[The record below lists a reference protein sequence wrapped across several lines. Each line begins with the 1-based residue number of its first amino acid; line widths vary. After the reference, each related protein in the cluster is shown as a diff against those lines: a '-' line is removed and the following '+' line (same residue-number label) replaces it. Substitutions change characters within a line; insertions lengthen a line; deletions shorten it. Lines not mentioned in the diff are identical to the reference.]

1 MVEVTGGTVTSAPNS
16 PLLTIGSNGDAS
28 SISIRVIRI

>member
-1 MVEVTGGTVTSAPNS
+1 MVEITGGTVTSAPNS

-28 SISIRVIRI
+28 SITVRLIRI